1 MLAAVL
7 TAFGCRSTPAGT
19 EITRERAIE
28 IARADLKFTPTS
40 IDARRAVSGSR
51 PVWRVEFRG
60 RLPGQPPM
68 LFETRIVEVDRA
80 NGAIVSVT
88 R

>member
-7 TAFGCRSTPAGT
+7 TALGCRSTPAGV

-28 IARADLKFTPTS
+28 IARADLRFTPTS
-40 IDARRAVSGSR
+40 IHARKAVSGRR

-68 LFETRIVEVDRA
+68 LFETRTVEVDRA